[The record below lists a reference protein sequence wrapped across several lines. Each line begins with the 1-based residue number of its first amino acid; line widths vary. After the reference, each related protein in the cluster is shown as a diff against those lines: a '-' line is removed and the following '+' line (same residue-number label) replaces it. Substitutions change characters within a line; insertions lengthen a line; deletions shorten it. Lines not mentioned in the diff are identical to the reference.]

1 MKKLITTFMMF
12 AMMAVAIPMLSASA
26 SAQSGCYENRYGE
39 LICDEY
45 KKPNVYD
52 RHRNV
57 INIGIGTGA
66 GALIGGLL
74 GGKKGALIGAAIGA
88 GGSALYTYKINPKTK
103 SQISGETLGGFRPQ
117 SSKVGAPKSSHKEGL
132 AVDLYDP
139 DGAIDSWCMVNF
151 EKMAECGIYIE
162 HPSKTIG
169 WSHWTI
175 KRPGSGN
182 RVFFP

>member
-1 MKKLITTFMMF
+1 MITLSEYVGVHHNSPDWNVERQANALKLI
-12 AMMAVAIPMLSASA
+12 
-26 SAQSGCYENRYGE
+26 
-39 LICDEY
+39 
-45 KKPNVYD
+45 
-52 RHRNV
+52 
-57 INIGIGTGA
+57 
-66 GALIGGLL
+66 
-74 GGKKGALIGAAIGA
+74 AACHDLQAYAEADGVVF
-88 GGSALYTYKINPKTK
+88 KINPKTK